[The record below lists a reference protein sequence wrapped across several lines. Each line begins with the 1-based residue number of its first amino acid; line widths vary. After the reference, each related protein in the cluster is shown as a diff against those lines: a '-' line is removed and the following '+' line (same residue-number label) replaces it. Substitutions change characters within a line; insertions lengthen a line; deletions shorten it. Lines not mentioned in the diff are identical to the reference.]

1 MTSEIGR
8 KCGDNME
15 QKRTNIRW
23 YFAIAFFIIGV
34 IAYMDRSN
42 ISVIAGPMMEDLNL
56 TKTQF
61 GLLAS
66 FFSLGYALMQVPSGF
81 LAEKFGSKKMLTIAL
96 VWWSAFTILT
106 GVVKNHGLL
115 YAVRFLFGVG
125 EAPMYPSNAVFNSF
139 WFAKG
144 EKGRASSALLAG
156 SYFGPVIAPVVTIAI
171 VNMFGWQAVFYI
183 FGAIGIVIALLWI
196 VIAKDLPEQHKM
208 VNEAEKRY
216 IMANRDIIK
225 IEKNNAPWNIFLRR
239 FSFYA
244 LAAQYFVVQFVVS
257 LFLIWLPTYLTE
269 QYNVKLTD
277 PDMAWAA
284 GAPWIA
290 MFLLILCGGA
300 ISDKLLQKGKSRF
313 IARATIAVIGFVVFC
328 ISLFMSIQTNNL
340 VVNVLWLSLCLGGIG
355 IATGMSW
362 AAATDLGRNFSGSV
376 SGWMNLWG
384 NIGALLSPLLAGMLV
399 DIVGWT
405 VTLELVIIPVIFAI
419 VMWFFVKPD
428 QPLIIEKDK
437 L

>member
-1 MTSEIGR
+1 
-8 KCGDNME
+8 ME
-15 QKRTNIRW
+15 EKRSNIRW

-42 ISVIAGPMMEDLNL
+42 ISIIAGPMMEDLHMN
-56 TKTQF
+56 KTQF

-106 GVVKNHGLL
+106 GVVKNHGVL

-139 WFAKG
+139 WFSKG
-144 EKGRASSALLAG
+144 EKGRASSVLLAG

-183 FGAIGIVIALLWI
+183 FGAVGILISILWVI
-196 VIAKDLPEQHKM
+196 IAKDLPEQHKM
-208 VNEAEKRY
+208 VNEAEKRF
-216 IMANRDIIK
+216 IVENRDVIK
-225 IEKNNAPWNIFLRR
+225 TEKSNAPWKLFFKR

-244 LAAQYFVVQFVVS
+244 IAAQYFVVQFVVS
-257 LFLIWLPTYLTE
+257 LFLIWLPTYLSE
-269 QYNVKLTD
+269 QYHVKLSD

-290 MFLLILCGGA
+290 MFILILFGGA
-300 ISDKLLQKGKSRF
+300 ISDKLLQSGKSRF
-313 IARATIAVIGFVVFC
+313 VARASIAIIGFIIFS
-328 ISLFMSIQTNNL
+328 ISLFMSIQTDSL
-340 VVNVLWLSLCLGGIG
+340 VVNVFWLSLCLGGIG

-362 AAATDLGRNFSGSV
+362 AAVTDLGRNFSGSV

-384 NIGALLSPLLAGMLV
+384 NIGALLSPLLAGMMV

-405 VTLELVIIPVIFAI
+405 MTLELVIIPVVFAI
-419 VMWFFVKPD
+419 IMWFFVSPDKPL
-428 QPLIIEKDK
+428 LIDKKD

>member
-1 MTSEIGR
+1 M
-8 KCGDNME
+8 
-15 QKRTNIRW
+15 
-23 YFAIAFFIIGV
+23 AFFIIGV

-42 ISVIAGPMMEDLNL
+42 ISIIAGPMMEDLNL
-56 TKTQF
+56 NKTQF
-61 GLLAS
+61 GMLAS
-66 FFSLGYALMQVPSGF
+66 FFSLGYALMQVPSGL
-81 LAEKFGSKKMLTIAL
+81 LAEKFGPKKMLSIAL

-115 YAVRFLFGVG
+115 FAIRFLFGIG
-125 EAPMYPSNAVFNSF
+125 EAPMYPSNAVFNSY

-144 EKGRASSALLAG
+144 EKGRASSVLLAG
-156 SYFGPVIAPVVTIAI
+156 SYFGPVIAPVVTISI

-183 FGAIGIVIALLWI
+183 FGLIGIIIAALWVII
-196 VIAKDLPEQHKM
+196 SKDLPEQHKM
-208 VNEAEKRY
+208 VNEAERKY
-216 IMANRDIIK
+216 IMENRDVLNT
-225 IEKNNAPWNIFLRR
+225 EKTKAPWNIFLTR

-269 QYNVKLTD
+269 QYHVKLSD

-290 MFLLILCGGA
+290 MFILILLAGT
-300 ISDKLLQKGKSRF
+300 ISDKVLQKGKSRF
-313 IARATIAVIGFVVFC
+313 MARAAIAIIGFLVFC
-328 ISLFMSIQTNNL
+328 FSLFMSIQSDNL
-340 VVNVLWLSLCLGGIG
+340 VVNVIWLSLCLGGIG
-355 IATGMSW
+355 VATGMSW

-384 NIGALLSPLLAGMLV
+384 NIGALISPLLAGFLL
-399 DIVGWT
+399 DIVGWI

-419 VMWFFVKPD
+419 IMWFFVQPD
-428 QPLIIEKDK
+428 KPLIVEKDK

>member
-1 MTSEIGR
+1 M
-8 KCGDNME
+8 D

-42 ISVIAGPMMEDLNL
+42 ISIIAGPMMEDLHLN
-56 TKTQF
+56 KTQF

-106 GVVKNHGLL
+106 GVVKNHGML
-115 YAVRFLFGVG
+115 YAVRFLFGIG
-125 EAPMYPSNAVFNSF
+125 EAPMYPSNAVFNTN

-183 FGAIGIVIALLWI
+183 FGAIGFIIAILWM

-208 VNEAEKRY
+208 VNEAEKSY
-216 IMANRDIIK
+216 IMENRDIIK
-225 IEKNNAPWNIFLRR
+225 TEKSNAPWNIFLKR

-277 PDMAWAA
+277 ADMAWAA

-300 ISDKLLQKGKSRF
+300 ISDKLLQSGMSRF
-313 IARATIAVIGFVVFC
+313 IARASIAITGFVVFC
-328 ISLFMSIQTNNL
+328 ISLFMSIQTDNL
-340 VVNVLWLSLCLGGIG
+340 VTNVIWLSLCLGGIG

-384 NIGALLSPLLAGMLV
+384 NIGALLSPLLAGMMV

-405 VTLELVIIPVIFAI
+405 VTLELVIIPVVFAI
-419 VMWFFVKPD
+419 IMWFFVKPD
-428 QPLIIEKDK
+428 QPLIVEKED